1 MFKKLLLGLVLV
13 VGGVLV
19 FASTRPDTYHVERT
33 VKIDAPASV
42 VFSQLEDFK
51 AWGAWSPWDKLD
63 PQMKKT
69 FEGPATGVGSTYSW
83 QGNDKVGKGK
93 MSIVGSQPPSEIKYR
108 LEFIQPFTAIANTS
122 FKVAAEGDKASV
134 TWAMDG
140 NKNLIAKVFG
150 LFMNMEA
157 QIGGDFDK
165 GLAGL
170 KAVAEGEAKKVAD
183 AAAAKK
189 AAEAAAAA
197 KAEADAAAAKAAAE
211 AVASKEKG
219 KGKKGKP

>member
-1 MFKKLLLGLVLV
+1 MLKKILIGLVLV

-19 FASTRPDTYHVERT
+19 FAATRPDTYHVERT
-33 VKIDAPASV
+33 AKIDAPATV

-51 AWGAWSPWDKLD
+51 AWAAWSPWDKLD

-69 FEGPATGVGSTYSW
+69 YEGPPVGVGSTYSW

-93 MSIVGSQPPSEIKYR
+93 MSIVGSQPPTEIKYR
-108 LEFIQPFTAIANTS
+108 LEFIEPFTAIASTG

-134 TWAMDG
+134 TWSMDG
-140 NKNLIAKVFG
+140 NKNLMAKVFG
-150 LFMNMEA
+150 LFKDMDA
-157 QIGGDFDK
+157 QIGSDFDK

-170 KAVAEGEAKKVAD
+170 KAVAESESKKRAEAE
-183 AAAAKK
+183 AAKK
-189 AAEAAAAA
+189 QADAAAAA
-197 KAEADAAAAKAAAE
+197 KAEQDAAAAKAAAE

-219 KGKKGKP
+219 KGKKAKP